1 MGYDECIAAAG
12 TPVLS
17 YLETGSYQGDW
28 YARTAAGFYSGSY
41 GSCSGCDWREAEQM
55 KNGWDSPEALA
66 KEIDAG
72 IGRKILEAT
81 PMDLTAFLASLDEWC
96 EDKDKIIAWAT
107 ESPTKQGA

>member
-41 GSCSGCDWREAEQM
+41 GSCSGCDWREAELM
-55 KNGWDSPEALA
+55 KNGWYGPEALA

-72 IGRKILEAT
+72 IGRKILEAA
-81 PMDLTAFLASLDEWC
+81 PMDLPAFLASLAERC
-96 EDKDKIIAWAT
+96 EDKDRVIAWANGKDT
-107 ESPTKQGA
+107 P